1 LNYFSTLLYLMNL
14 FDTQEHARKLA
25 HQAKLDTL
33 IVFLSLSLVPISIN
47 AIVTFVLCSLFSL
60 DRFHWILSQV
70 TGATIICIAVV
81 TLVSGRYGRSLAGRP
96 LGELAGWLGATP
108 LDGRSRCLYE
118 RRTMQIVD
126 ELSLAAGI
134 PAPQIYCMPYELGVN
149 SGSLARGVSDA
160 VIWITAGAL
169 REVPRPELEALLA
182 HEVIRIIRGEAELSL
197 ELLAIMHPLFAIH
210 SLGLQ
215 FMRVEVD
222 DASFEHHAVYR
233 PTGRSGLA
241 LYLLGFTLSTLGSL
255 PALCG
260 HALQAALLKR
270 LPFERDLLCLVT
282 ARGDEGV
289 LSLLKKF
296 SQTPRLSVLANPRS
310 YEFNHV
316 FFSSACHRLLFLGPR
331 VHPHPRRRL
340 HRVDASRFYSRRDS
354 QDHTEGVQHVTDE
367 ALYRYTPQRFLES
380 VGDLNRQHIDHAR
393 NLLKGLPA
401 GLHEMAKTIEGA
413 QDISLALVLS
423 SDKPVR
429 LQQIEDIKR
438 VIGRVEESQLSS
450 TYVLVHSL
458 SDLHL
463 LPLVHLVIPTLRRLS
478 VQLRSD
484 LGRLLIKTAKRDGF
498 RTLAQFTIAALMAR
512 LLSPQEGSMLVDEDS
527 SRSPQVREDLALLLS
542 FLAHS
547 GTGSPERAVRSYC
560 HGASLFGITQP
571 LRPLARNSARQIF
584 STLQRLS
591 WSPPSLRQHILYVC
605 AEVLGAE
612 GHVSIRD
619 AEILRAIGT
628 ILSCPHAPLV
638 LQESATGPLSRGV
651 IGRL

>member
-1 LNYFSTLLYLMNL
+1 MNL

-25 HQAKLDTL
+25 HQARLNTL
-33 IVFLSLSLVPISIN
+33 VLLIGISLVLISVA
-47 AIVTFVLCSLFSL
+47 AIITFALCSFFALSHFE
-60 DRFHWILSQV
+60 WILSQAM
-70 TGATIICIAVV
+70 GATVICIA
-81 TLVSGRYGRSLAGRP
+81 TLSLVSGKYGRSLAGRP

-118 RRTMQIVD
+118 RRAMQIVD

-160 VIWITAGAL
+160 IIWITVGGL
-169 REVPRPELEALLA
+169 RDLPRPELEALLA
-182 HEVIRIIRGEAELSL
+182 HEVFRIIRGEAELSL
-197 ELLAIMHPLFAIH
+197 ELVATMHPLFAMH

-233 PTGRSGLA
+233 PTGRSGVA
-241 LYLLGFTLSTLGSL
+241 LYLLGLTLSALGSL

-260 HALQAALLKR
+260 QALQASLLKR

-282 ARGDEGV
+282 ARGEEGI

-296 SQTPRLSVLANPRS
+296 AQTPRLSVLANPRA
-310 YEFNHV
+310 YEFNHL
-316 FFSSACHRLLFLGPR
+316 FFSSACHRLFFIGPR
-331 VHPHPRRRL
+331 VHPHPKRRL
-340 HRVDASRFYSRRDS
+340 HRADSSRFYSRRNS
-354 QDHTEGVQHVTDE
+354 QDHGEGLHQVADE

-380 VGDLNRQHIDHAR
+380 VGELNRKHIDHAR

-401 GLHEMAKTIEGA
+401 GLHEMAKTVEGA

-423 SDKPVR
+423 SDRTVR

-478 VQLRSD
+478 VQVRAD

-512 LLSPQEGSMLVDEDS
+512 LLSPQEGSMLVDEDT
-527 SRSPQVREDLALLLS
+527 SRSPHVREDLALLLS

-638 LQESATGPLSRGV
+638 LQESATSPLSRGV
-651 IGRL
+651 AGRVQR